1 MTKTILVSAIALAA
15 AAFAGTAS
23 AEGAT
28 VSYNVGVTN
37 DYVFR
42 GVTQNG
48 GDAALQGGIDISEGK
63 FYGGVWASNVDF
75 ADREVDV
82 YAGYKPT
89 VGDFSFDLG
98 AIYYNYDTPGL
109 DSTELKAAVSHPF
122 YKGTIGAAVYD
133 NIDFGNYF
141 YYEVNAS
148 YPLTDKLSVSGAI
161 GEQSFSSAAKYSTG
175 NIGLTY
181 AISSKYS
188 IDLRYSDTN
197 IPETVK
203 ASKPRV
209 ALLLK
214 ATF

>member
-28 VSYNVGVTN
+28 VSYNIGVTN

-48 GDAALQGGIDISEGK
+48 GDAALQGGIDVSEGK

-75 ADREVDV
+75 ADREVDL

-89 VGDFSFDLG
+89 YGKFSFDLG
-98 AIYYNYDTPGL
+98 ALYYNYNDPALDT
-109 DSTELKAAVSHPF
+109 TELKAVVSHPF
-122 YKGTIGAAVYD
+122 YKGTVGFGVYD
-133 NIDFGNYF
+133 NIDFGKTF

-148 YPLTDKLSVSGAI
+148 YPLTDKLGVSGAL
-161 GEQSFSSAAKYSTG
+161 GEQSLGGAKYSTG

-181 AISSKYS
+181 AITSHYS
-188 IDLRYSDTN
+188 VDVRYSDTN
-197 IPETVK
+197 IPESIK

-209 ALLLK
+209 AVLLK
-214 ATF
+214 AAF

>member
-1 MTKTILVSAIALAA
+1 MIKTILVSAAALAA
-15 AAFAGTAS
+15 AAIAGSAS

-28 VSYNVGVTN
+28 VTYNIGVTN

-42 GVTQNG
+42 GITQNG
-48 GDAALQGGIDISEGK
+48 GDAAVQGGIDVSEGK

-89 VGDFSFDLG
+89 VGNYSFDLG
-98 AIYYNYDTPGL
+98 AIYYNYNSPALDT
-109 DSTELKAAVSHPF
+109 TELKAVVTHPL
-122 YKGTIGAAVYD
+122 YKGTIGFGFYD
-133 NIDFGNYF
+133 NIDFGKTF
-141 YYEVNAS
+141 YYELNAS
-148 YPLTDKLSVSGAI
+148 YPLTDKLSVSGAV
-161 GEQSFSSAAKYSTG
+161 GEQSLGGAKYSTG

-181 AISSKYS
+181 AITSKYS
-188 IDLRYSDTN
+188 VDFRYSDTN
-197 IPETVK
+197 IPETFK

-209 ALLLK
+209 AVLLK